1 MSLAEEMEQ
10 TLKRARRNYSEL
22 LSTTAQLVIDREVH
36 LDAAI
41 NSISVLPSKAW
52 TISLMRRQFETFAK
66 ARKYFETTYGIK
78 ASSWKVLVQ
87 RVNNAEGV
95 LIHLGFAM
103 RSQENSD
110 LSLVCAFEPKRV

>member
-22 LSTTAQLVIDREVH
+22 LATTAQLVIAQEAR
-36 LDAAI
+36 LDSAANAI
-41 NSISVLPSKAW
+41 LVLPSRAW
-52 TISLMRRQFETFAK
+52 TLSQMRRQFETFAK

-78 ASSWKVLVQ
+78 ASSWVILVQ

-103 RSQENSD
+103 RSEENSD